1 MECLVRGRAVVA
13 VALVLVAVLGAPGN
27 ARGGPAP
34 AATAAAAPSYLVY
47 AGWYGNTIPTPSFVR
62 DNRAFLETQPFDGLV
77 LYLRNPSMTVNV
89 TTGVMT
95 ATPMSYETMMSVL
108 EPVRGLPFTNLTH
121 NFALVFGSTPP
132 DFFDN
137 WSVTV
142 QNFANV
148 ARAVRDSGLKGI
160 VFDNEQYFR
169 PWANYP
175 DGVRYPT
182 RSLKEYQDQARLRGR
197 EVMQAMVAQFPEI
210 AVITLHGPYV
220 SEPKA
225 PTSLGFPQWGMGN
238 ELLGPF
244 FAGFME
250 GKGAQAL
257 NVDGGELYTLRTAA
271 QFQGSYLWRK
281 YDIASDAVNCAFIP
295 PALRT
300 VWPERSNIGF
310 GVYDRPFGGASMD
323 PTILRST
330 IANALRQGDR
340 YVWFYAE
347 AATYL
352 LPPSRGGAS
361 DVWVNALRQ
370 GRLDAASG
378 TAPAAPSNLRA
389 AAVSG
394 SRVDLTWTHAATN
407 ESGFHV
413 ERKTGP
419 SGSWA
424 QVATPGANATSF
436 SDVTVQASTSY
447 VYRVRA
453 YNAAGASAWSNE
465 AAVTTPAAP
474 PPSSGGTPRVTSFT
488 LIDADADRPIA
499 GFDPLQNGTI
509 LNLGGLPTRN
519 LSVRANTDPPTVG
532 SVRFE
537 YDGDTDYRVENAAP
551 YCIAGDGPGGDY
563 LPWTPAV
570 GTHSLVA
577 VPYTGANA
585 GGTAGEGLA
594 IAFSVVD
601 LPPAGGVPGGSGA
614 SCGLLGAEA
623 TLVLLLRRACA
634 GRRRGGNAVR

>member
-1 MECLVRGRAVVA
+1 MKRLVCGRAAVA
-13 VALVLVAVLGAPGN
+13 VALVGMTVSGVSGE
-27 ARGGPAP
+27 ARGGPA
-34 AATAAAAPSYLVY
+34 AAGAAAPSYLIY

-95 ATPMSYETMMSVL
+95 GTPMSYETMMSVL
-108 EPVRGLPFTNLTH
+108 EPVRGLPFSTLTQ
-121 NFALVFGSTPP
+121 NFALIFGSTPP
-132 DFFDN
+132 DFFDS
-137 WSVTV
+137 WTVTV
-142 QNFANV
+142 QNFANA

-175 DGVRYPT
+175 DGVRYPS

-210 AVITLHGPYV
+210 VVVTLHGPYV

-225 PTSLGFPQWGMGN
+225 PSSLGFPQWWMGN

-250 GKGAQAL
+250 GKGAAAV
-257 NVDGGELYTLRTAA
+257 NVDGGELYTLRTAE
-271 QFQGSYLWRK
+271 QFQGSYLWRR

-295 PALRT
+295 PALRA
-300 VWPERSNIGF
+300 VWPDRSNIGF

-323 PTILRST
+323 PTILRAT
-330 IANALRQGDR
+330 IANALRQADR

-347 AATYL
+347 ASTYL

-361 DVWVNALRQ
+361 DVWVSALRQ
-370 GRLDAASG
+370 GRLDAAAG
-378 TAPAAPSNLRA
+378 TAPAAPANLRA
-389 AAVSG
+389 TAVSPT
-394 SRVDLTWTHAATN
+394 RVDLVWTDGATN
-407 ESGFHV
+407 ESGFRI
-413 ERKTGP
+413 ERKTGVAGTW
-419 SGSWA
+419 S
-424 QVATPGANATSF
+424 QVATPGANATSW
-436 SDVTVQASTSY
+436 SDATVQASTAY

-465 AAVTTPAAP
+465 AGVTTPAPP
-474 PPSSGGTPRVTSFT
+474 PPSSGGTLRVTSFT
-488 LIDADADRPIA
+488 LINADTDEPIA

-519 LSVRANTDPPTVG
+519 LSVRANTDPATVG

-537 YDGDTDYRVENAAP
+537 YDGDTDYRIENARP

-563 LPWTPAV
+563 LPWTPSV
-570 GTHSLVA
+570 GTHALTG
-577 VPYTGANA
+577 VPYTNADA
-585 GGTAGEGLA
+585 GGAAGEGLT

-601 LPPAGGVPGGSGA
+601 LPPAGGVPGGGGA
-614 SCGLLGAEA
+614 SCGLLGAEGA
-623 TLVLLLRRACA
+623 LGLLVWGAARRWRRA
-634 GRRRGGNAVR
+634 RRRVS

>member
-1 MECLVRGRAVVA
+1 MRCLVRGKVAGAVAFALAGILGGVQDARGSRAV
-13 VALVLVAVLGAPGN
+13 
-27 ARGGPAP
+27 PAP
-34 AATAAAAPSYLVY
+34 AAAAPSFLIY

-95 ATPMSYETMMSVL
+95 STPMSYETMMSVL
-108 EPVRGLPFTNLTH
+108 EPVRGLAFTNLTH

-137 WSVTV
+137 WTVTI

-148 ARAVRDSGLKGI
+148 ARAVRDAGLKGI

-175 DGVRYPT
+175 DGVRYPA
-182 RSLKEYQDQARLRGR
+182 RSLREYQDQARRRGR
-197 EVMQAMVAQFPEI
+197 EVMEAMIAQFPEI

-225 PTSLGFPQWGMGN
+225 PASLGFPSWWTAN

-244 FAGFME
+244 FAGFTE

-257 NVDGGELYTLRTAA
+257 NIDGGELYTLRTPA

-281 YDIASDAVNCAFIP
+281 YDIASDAVDCAFIP
-295 PALRT
+295 PALRA
-300 VWPERSNIGF
+300 VWPDRSNIAF

-330 IANALRQGDR
+330 IANALRQADR

-352 LPPSRGGAS
+352 LPPGRGGAG
-361 DVWVNALRQ
+361 DAWVEALRQ
-370 GRLDAASG
+370 GRLEAASG

-389 AAVSG
+389 TAVSAT
-394 SRVDLTWTHAATN
+394 RVDLTWTDTATH
-407 ESGFHV
+407 ESGFQV
-413 ERKTGP
+413 ERKTGA
-419 SGSWA
+419 SGTWA
-424 QVATPGANATSF
+424 QVATPGANATSW
-436 SDVTVQASTSY
+436 SDTTVQASASY

-453 YNAAGASAWSNE
+453 YNAAGVSAWSNE
-465 AAVTTPAAP
+465 AGVTTPAPP
-474 PPSSGGTPRVTSFT
+474 PPSSGSLPRVTHFT
-488 LIDADADRPIA
+488 LINADTDQPIS
-499 GFDPLQNGTI
+499 GFDPLQNGAI

-519 LSVRANTDPPTVG
+519 LSIRADTDPPGVG

-537 YDGDTDYRVENAAP
+537 YDGDKDYRIENAAP

-570 GTHSLVA
+570 GTHSLRA
-577 VPYTGANA
+577 VPYTGADA
-585 GGTAGEGLA
+585 AGTAGEGLT

-601 LPPAGGVPGGSGA
+601 LPPAGGVPGGSGP
-614 SCGLLGAEA
+614 SCGLVGAE
-623 TLVLLLRRACA
+623 TLLVWFLRACWI
-634 GRRRGGNAVR
+634 GRPRRSR